1 VNSPALFVAAVLT
14 VWFIVTALNTWLHH
28 RSRPSRDDL
37 MALAEATRP
46 RCNAVGIANRPGH
59 RMHDCD
65 LHPGHDLLHYCDCGA
80 SWHTAQHEAAQIAVL
95 HEMFAA
101 QTYEPDRRYR

>member
-1 VNSPALFVAAVLT
+1 MTYLLPAVIIVATWAVVT
-14 VWFIVTALNTWLHH
+14 VGITYLHH
-28 RSRPSRDDL
+28 RPSRDDL